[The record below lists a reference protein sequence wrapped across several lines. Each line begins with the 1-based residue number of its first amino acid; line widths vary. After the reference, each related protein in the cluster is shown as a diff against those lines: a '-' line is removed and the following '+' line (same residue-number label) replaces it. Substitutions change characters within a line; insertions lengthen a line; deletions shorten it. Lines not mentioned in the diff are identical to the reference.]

1 MSDNT
6 GKSPVN
12 SLNASVHELSFE
24 LLPRTQEAARMVM
37 EWRNDEETRRNSFN
51 QSEKNWPEF
60 WYEYSTGYFSE
71 SQLPGYFVRV
81 GGNNGER
88 VAIVGMQRIEAING
102 LQTAAI
108 SINLAPGRR
117 SQGLGT
123 MILKAVQSHA
133 RAAGI
138 HLLLAEIHST
148 NKASIKAFTRA
159 GFQPHDQYARKLSSG
174 EEIFVD
180 RLIVNLTNSF
190 YLPGSSRSIGEGSP
204 CFIVAEAGSNWKIGT
219 AAENDAMA
227 RKLIDVAKESGADAV
242 KFQTFKAKST
252 YVSNAGDSDYL
263 KQSGE
268 VRNVFDLLQE
278 LEMPYEMVLE
288 LAEYAKKVDI
298 TFLTTAFSVE
308 DLNAID
314 ACVGIHKI
322 ASYENS
328 HLRLLEAAAAT
339 GKPLMMSTGASPLDE
354 IDWSVE
360 HFRTLS
366 QAPLIL
372 MQCTAAYPAPR
383 QALNLRTIPT
393 LRSRYGCLVGL
404 SDHSKDPTAAPIM
417 AVALG
422 ACALE
427 KHFTMDNN
435 LPGPDHKY
443 AIEPD
448 QLKAMVQAVRQAEEA
463 LGDGFKQVAQE
474 EQELFLFA
482 KRSLQAL
489 VDIKPGDVLTEDQNI
504 GILRPGSMSKGMH
517 PKHLAQVAG
526 RPARKAVPQ
535 GSGLTFDHL

>member
-1 MSDNT
+1 MT
-6 GKSPVN
+6 ETT
-12 SLNASVHELSFE
+12 ATELSFE
-24 LLPRTQEAARMVM
+24 LLPRTEEAARQVM

-51 QSEKNWPEF
+51 QGEKTWPEF

-81 GGNNGER
+81 QGER
-88 VAIVGMQRIEAING
+88 VAIVGIQRVAAVSG

-108 SINLAPGRR
+108 SINLAPGKR
-117 SQGLGT
+117 SQGLGR
-123 MILKAVQSHA
+123 MILKAVQPLA
-133 RAAGI
+133 RAAGVQ
-138 HLLLAEIHST
+138 LLLAEIQAT
-148 NKASIKAFTRA
+148 NKASVKAFTKA
-159 GFQPHDQYARKLSSG
+159 GFQVHDQYKRKLSSG
-174 EEIFVD
+174 EEVVVD
-180 RLIVNLTNSF
+180 RLTVNLTGSF
-190 YLPGSSRSIGEGSP
+190 YLPGTNRPIGEGYP
-204 CFIVAEAGSNWKIGT
+204 CFIVAEAGSNWKVGNS
-219 AAENDAMA
+219 AENDAMA
-227 RKLIDVAKESGADAV
+227 RKLIDIAKESGADAV

-263 KQSGE
+263 RQSGE
-268 VRNVFDLLQE
+268 VRNVFDLLRE
-278 LEMPYEMVLE
+278 LEMPYEMVVE
-288 LAEYAKKVDI
+288 LAEYAKKADI
-298 TFLTTAFSVE
+298 TFLTTAFSVD

-314 ACVGIHKI
+314 AHVGIHKI

-339 GKPLMMSTGASPLDE
+339 GKPLMMSTGASPIDE

-383 QALNLRTIPT
+383 SALNLRTIPT

-427 KHFTMDNN
+427 KHFTLDNN

-489 VDIKPGDVLTEDQNI
+489 VDIKPGDVLTEDKNI

-526 RPARKAVPQ
+526 RAAKKAVPQ
-535 GSGLTFDHL
+535 GSGLTFEHI